1 MEFVDIRFDAWIRHM
16 EEERERNGTRPYTAA
31 ELEVLYRD
39 VGDPVLVPK
48 RWLREVGAAGEREV
62 RG

>member
-1 MEFVDIRFDAWIRHM
+1 MEWVDIRFDEWIRVV
-16 EEERERNGTRPYTAA
+16 EEEREQRGQRPYTAA
-31 ELEVLYRD
+31 ELEILYRD

-48 RWLREVGAAGEREV
+48 RWLEEAAGGREV

>member
-1 MEFVDIRFDAWIRHM
+1 MEFVEIRFDAWIRHM
-16 EEERERNGTRPYTAA
+16 EEERERYGMKPYTAA
-31 ELEVLYRD
+31 ELEILYRD

-48 RWLREVGAAGEREV
+48 RWLEEAAGGREV